1 MAAVV
6 AELGFLA
13 STRGPSDYILF
24 PIPLPLRL
32 PSIFNLTI
40 SQAHFQIPISLSFL
54 SISSQFCLTLSSIPV
69 SFSKGSLLGVGG
81 SHRLDT
87 QFGFLLLV
95 HRMGLFFVV
104 LFD

>member
-6 AELGFLA
+6 AELGSLA

-54 SISSQFCLTLSSIPV
+54 SISSQFCLTLSIPV
-69 SFSKGSLLGVGG
+69 FFSKGSLLGVGG